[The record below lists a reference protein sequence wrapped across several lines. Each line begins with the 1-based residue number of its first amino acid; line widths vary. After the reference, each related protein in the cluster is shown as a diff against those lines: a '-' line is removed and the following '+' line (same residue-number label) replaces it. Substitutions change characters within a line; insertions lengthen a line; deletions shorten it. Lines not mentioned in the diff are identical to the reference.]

1 VIKNKGKNMGMFIEV
16 NSVEKNCPVIINLD
30 HVVEVA
36 PLISGGCE
44 LSMLHSTGM
53 NSKTTF
59 RVRNE
64 YEEFKQFVMQ
74 TVSADDI
81 ARRFPKVTKEDAPVV
96 HKVKKNGDL
105 EIPKFGG

>member
-1 VIKNKGKNMGMFIEV
+1 VWLIVIENKGNKMAMFIEV

-44 LSMLHSTGM
+44 LSMLHSSGM
-53 NSKTTF
+53 NSKTSF
-59 RVRNE
+59 RVTNE
-64 YEEFKQFVMQ
+64 YNEFMQFVMQ

-81 ARRFPKVTKEDAPVV
+81 AKRFPKAETSAP
-96 HKVKKNGDL
+96 KKSNKL
-105 EIPKFGG
+105 EIPKFGE

>member
-1 VIKNKGKNMGMFIEV
+1 MFIEV

-30 HVVEVA
+30 HVVEIA
-36 PLISGGCE
+36 PLINGGCE

-59 RVRNE
+59 RVTND
-64 YEEFKQFVMQ
+64 YNEFKQFVMQ

-81 ARRFPKVTKEDAPVV
+81 ARRFPKAETPAKI
-96 HKVKKNGDL
+96 KKNGEL
-105 EIPKFGG
+105 EIPKFGV

>member
-1 VIKNKGKNMGMFIEV
+1 MALFIEV

-59 RVRNE
+59 RVKNE
-64 YEEFKQFVMQ
+64 YEEFKQFAMQ
-74 TVSADDI
+74 TVSAEDI
-81 ARRFPKVTKEDAPVV
+81 AKRFPKVKRDKPEIEVDKEIPLME
-96 HKVKKNGDL
+96 VKTNKNGDFK
-105 EIPKFGG
+105 IPKL

>member
-1 VIKNKGKNMGMFIEV
+1 MFIEV

-30 HVVEVA
+30 HVVEIA
-36 PLISGGCE
+36 PLINGGCE

-59 RVRNE
+59 RVTND
-64 YEEFKQFVMQ
+64 YNEFKQFVMQ

-81 ARRFPKVTKEDAPVV
+81 ARRFPKAETPAKI
-96 HKVKKNGDL
+96 KKNGEL
-105 EIPKFGG
+105 EIPKFGA

>member
-1 VIKNKGKNMGMFIEV
+1 MAMFIEV

-30 HVVEVA
+30 HVVEIA
-36 PLISGGCE
+36 PLINGGCE

-59 RVRNE
+59 RVTND
-64 YEEFKQFVMQ
+64 YNEFKQFVMQ

-81 ARRFPKVTKEDAPVV
+81 ARRFPKAETPA
-96 HKVKKNGDL
+96 KVKKNGEL
-105 EIPKFGG
+105 EIPKFGV